1 LASKSEVFRSSAK
14 GWSANIDAEIRKRK
28 KSLMEEYDA
37 LDIKAE
43 SQELLADEV
52 DRFKQI
58 LSELSSFWII
68 EEIKAKQRSREKI
81 SLKVI
86 GIQLIFIL

>member
-1 LASKSEVFRSSAK
+1 V
-14 GWSANIDAEIRKRK
+14 WSANIDDEIRKRN

-43 SQELLADEV
+43 SQELPVDEA

-58 LSELSSFWII
+58 LS
-68 EEIKAKQRSREKI
+68 
-81 SLKVI
+81 
-86 GIQLIFIL
+86 